1 MIILTAIRF
10 VQGIVADA
18 VKLRREMQAR
28 YPDVRDEA

>member
-1 MIILTAIRF
+1 MIILAVIRF
-10 VQGIVADA
+10 IQGIVTDA